1 MAGAFGTHEIPP
13 LKAIVGQARPL
24 IPSSH
29 PPNGILLPVT
39 KRVISGFYTLL
50 CGVGVDKV

>member
-24 IPSSH
+24 IPSS
-29 PPNGILLPVT
+29 T
-39 KRVISGFYTLL
+39 
-50 CGVGVDKV
+50 

>member
-1 MAGAFGTHEIPP
+1 VAGAFGTHEIPP
-13 LKAIVGQARPL
+13 LEAIVGQARPL
-24 IPSSH
+24 IPH

-50 CGVGVDKV
+50 YGIGVDKV